1 MTILSLQ
8 AGECA
13 DCLTQ
18 NLALRVRVLRGSPFA
33 PSNPTGA
40 VYKRDEL
47 AALAD
52 VLLTHP
58 HVLVLSDDVYEDLIF
73 DGAPFFTIVQVEPRL
88 AARTLTMNGVS
99 IDYAMTGWRIAYGT
113 SPRLLR
119 RPIPGST
126 MAFER
131 RRKLIVEL
139 INAAPGLTC
148 PIPDGAFYACAS
160 CSALIGLT
168 TAGGT
173 TLRSDLDVAAALLD
187 EAGVATVHGSAFGLG
202 PYIGIGYALDNT
214 ALRGACRAI
223 ETFCSSL
230 AEGGLVGHS

>member
-1 MTILSLQ
+1 VTILSLQ

-58 HVLVLSDDVYEDLIF
+58 HVLVLSDNIYEDLIF

-119 RPIPGST
+119 RPIPDRQWRS
-126 MAFER
+126 
-131 RRKLIVEL
+131 
-139 INAAPGLTC
+139 NA
-148 PIPDGAFYACAS
+148 D
-160 CSALIGLT
+160 
-168 TAGGT
+168 
-173 TLRSDLDVAAALLD
+173 
-187 EAGVATVHGSAFGLG
+187 
-202 PYIGIGYALDNT
+202 
-214 ALRGACRAI
+214 AI
-223 ETFCSSL
+223 
-230 AEGGLVGHS
+230 